1 MAVRPQTINER
12 PRGQLRV
19 CRCWW
24 EKRFN
29 SMYLKTLDFSEAIA
43 SDHESRLYETGAVM
57 RYGAPRTRRG
67 RCRGSCGGNSTQL
80 CSRYDLPALLEGNG
94 MYVVDTGM

>member
-43 SDHESRLYETGAVM
+43 SDHDCMKQVRSCDTARPGRDEADVEAAVA
-57 RYGAPRTRRG
+57 GTRR
-67 RCRGSCGGNSTQL
+67 SYVQDTIYQL
-80 CSRYDLPALLEGNG
+80 YWKAMECMWWILGCS
-94 MYVVDTGM
+94 